1 MAKRLIYGV
10 HSYFTQFV
18 DADGLAMFTEYIN
31 VPQYEML
38 TDEKVDFEL
47 PPWLAPYA
55 EEFKWTLQ
63 SGNMVANVVLSVLE
77 KELKLPVGAFTD
89 MHRLHDQS
97 SDFLRVLRYP
107 GAKPGKSDPLGF
119 PPHKDAT
126 SVSILF
132 TWLGGLQITKKDAD
146 AAQGAEAEENWLW
159 VKPMPG
165 CAIVNLGDAM
175 EVFTNQVLKSGKH
188 RVVKAPGA
196 QKPFDKYSVLIGT
209 RPKNDVL
216 MQPLES
222 PLIPKAEKTE
232 NGSAPKVMTS
242 KEWGTMK
249 VRMVGEAMAKHA
261 KKEAVY

>member
-1 MAKRLIYGV
+1 
-10 HSYFTQFV
+10 
-18 DADGLAMFTEYIN
+18 MFTEYIN
-31 VPQYEML
+31 IPQWEML
-38 TDEKVDFEL
+38 TDEKTDFEL
-47 PPWLAPYA
+47 PPWLAPHA
-55 EEFKWTLQ
+55 NSFKETLQ

-77 KELKLPVGAFTD
+77 KELKLPPGTFTD
-89 MHRLHDQS
+89 MHRLDDSS

-107 GAKPGKSDPLGF
+107 GARPGHDDPLGF
-119 PPHKDAT
+119 PAHKDAT

-132 TWLGGLQITKKDAD
+132 TWLGGLQITKKDAMT
-146 AAQGAEAEENWLW
+146 AQGAESEENWLW
-159 VKPMPG
+159 VKPLPG

-216 MQPLES
+216 MKPLES
-222 PLIPKAEKTE
+222 PLIPQTEKSSDA
-232 NGSAPKVMTS
+232 NAPPVLTS
-242 KEWGTMK
+242 KAWGAMK